1 MMEQNGWGPPAVDL
15 NFLKSGLGVLKLV
28 QMLLSL
34 VGFII
39 AEVTASPYNWEQ
51 MKAYE
56 WISLTIFILTL
67 AVFTIFLASWHKS
80 EAAAR
85 VNWPLVDFCHSALCT
100 VMWAINLILGLQ
112 LGFSW
117 RYFPP
122 REGGPIAGVTDF
134 CHSALCTVLWSI
146 NFILALISISW
157 RWPGREAGAIVDTI
171 LAIVS
176 LLTFWATVRMSYR
189 RWHLFSPTPTIPY
202 HYQHLGTEPYS

>member
-100 VMWAINLILGLQ
+100 V
-112 LGFSW
+112 
-117 RYFPP
+117 
-122 REGGPIAGVTDF
+122 
-134 CHSALCTVLWSI
+134 LWSI
-146 NFILALISISW
+146 NLMMALHLLRWYGPPMLVLLPIIL
-157 RWPGREAGAIVDTI
+157 TI